1 MTYKLNPL
9 TFAVA
14 KRLYKPNYISIVN
27 IAAEAELMPEF
38 IQSDVTADNLSREI
52 SKYLDNKVYRKKSSE
67 KLIEQTTSMQGKG
80 GLASQRA
87 AQTIA
92 GLL

>member
-1 MTYKLNPL
+1 M
-9 TFAVA
+9 
-14 KRLYKPNYISIVN
+14 N
-27 IAAEAELMPEF
+27 IAAQSELMPEF

-52 SKYLDNKVYRKKSSE
+52 SKYLDNKAYRKESSE
-67 KLIEQTTSMQGKG
+67 KLIEQTTLMQGKG

-92 GLL
+92 SLL